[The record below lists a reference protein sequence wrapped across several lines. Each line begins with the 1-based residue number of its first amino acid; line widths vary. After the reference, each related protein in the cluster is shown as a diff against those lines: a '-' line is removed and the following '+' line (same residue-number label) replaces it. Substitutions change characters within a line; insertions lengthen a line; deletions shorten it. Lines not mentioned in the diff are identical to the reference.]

1 MSMVIFRIRHLFGV
15 KFKMKRQKLR
25 SMIQIF
31 LENYMQDFMKAC
43 VTFYSQEVNLSNKRH
58 FIIIKFV
65 YVTFF

>member
-1 MSMVIFRIRHLFGV
+1 
-15 KFKMKRQKLR
+15 MKCQKLR

-43 VTFYSQEVNLSNKRH
+43 VTFNAQGVNLSNKRH

-65 YVTFF
+65 YVTFSDKENFDSFSKRC